1 MSSTTEGSDAGASAA
16 QVPRS
21 VALEGGCFCGSIRYS
36 VPRSDYPAGNCHCTM
51 CRRTSAAAFVSWF
64 VAPKEE
70 FTITAGQCT
79 TLDSS
84 AHGKRYFCGSCG
96 TPIACE
102 LAEHPDV
109 IDVTI
114 CSLDDPE
121 AIEPR
126 RGFFVDTRL
135 SWATTP
141 A

>member
-1 MSSTTEGSDAGASAA
+1 MSSSTQESAA
-16 QVPRS
+16 DKRADRS
-21 VALEGGCFCGSIRYS
+21 AETFLEGGCFCGSIRYQ

-64 VAPKEE
+64 VAPKTE
-70 FTITAGQCT
+70 FTIVKGHCEE
-79 TLDSS
+79 LESS
-84 AHGKRYFCGSCG
+84 EHGKRYFCSSCG

-109 IDVTI
+109 IDITI

-126 RGFFVDTRL
+126 RGFFTDTRL
-135 SWATTP
+135 SWAASP